1 MSVLKKN
8 SLEKKN
14 WGGGQIIM
22 GHGIFREIR
31 TETQQTKIAGQR
43 PNSCDDYT
51 MKLWLIFLLSYI
63 VLSI

>member
-14 WGGGQIIM
+14 WRGGGQIIM

-31 TETQQTKIAGQR
+31 TETQETKIAGQR
-43 PNSCDDYT
+43 PRS
-51 MKLWLIFLLSYI
+51 LQFL
-63 VLSI
+63 